1 MNTKINSTKRIIVKI
16 GSSLITDNGRGLDST
31 ALNEWTRQIAEI
43 KQQGY
48 EVTLVS
54 SGAVAEGMLRLG
66 WNKRPSM
73 IHDLQAAAAVGQMG
87 LIRAY
92 EDAFQA
98 LGLHTAQILL
108 THDDLTNRTRYLN
121 ARSTLR
127 TLIQMDIVPIV
138 NENDS
143 IATDEIKFG
152 DNDTLAALVANLIEA
167 DTLIILTDQD
177 GLFTG
182 DPRASSNVRKIDSA
196 DAGDPSLE
204 KMATKNGS
212 ILGSGGMLTKLSAAK
227 RAARSGTDTV
237 IANGKETNVLIRII
251 AGENVGT
258 RLKTSKPIMTA
269 RKQWLSNHLQV
280 RGSVILDDGAIRAI
294 TLNNKSLLP
303 IGVTATVGEFN
314 RGDVV
319 TCTNKNGEV
328 IAYGLINYS
337 FEETNQIKGK
347 ASEKIGETLGY
358 VDDLELISRDN
369 LALDN

>member
-127 TLIQMDIVPIV
+127 TLIRMDIVPIV

-167 DTLIILTDQD
+167 HTLIILTDQD

-182 DPRASSNVRKIDSA
+182 DPRASSNVRKIDLA
-196 DAGDPSLE
+196 EAGDPSLE
-204 KMATKNGS
+204 KMATNNGS
-212 ILGSGGMLTKLSAAK
+212 TLGSG
-227 RAARSGTDTV
+227 ARSGTDTI
-237 IANGKETNVLIRII
+237 IANGKETNVLMRII
-251 AGENVGT
+251 AGDDVGT
-258 RLKTSKPIMTA
+258 RLKTSRPVMTA

-280 RGSVILDDGAIRAI
+280 RGSVILDEGAIRAI

-303 IGVTATVGEFN
+303 IGVIATAGNFD

-319 TCTNKNGEV
+319 TCTNQDGDV
-328 IAYGLINYS
+328 IAYGLINYN
-337 FEETNQIKGK
+337 FDETNQIKGMS
-347 ASEKIGETLGY
+347 SEKIEETLGY
-358 VDDLELISRDN
+358 VEDLELINRDN
-369 LALDN
+369 LALDK